1 MKYSIIIPVYN
12 ASKTL
17 NRCVKSILNQS
28 FSDYEIILVN
38 DGSKDNSLKICD
50 DFSKKYE
57 NIKSINK
64 PNGGASSARNKGLDN
79 AVGDY
84 IIFVDSDDYVSENYF
99 SEFEKYDA
107 TNGLV
112 VFTNSW
118 VSNTKTGKR
127 EIKDN
132 FEDSDI
138 YGKTKYLIDSRTING
153 TMGKIFDRN
162 LIERLNLRFDERMPV
177 AEDFIFC
184 LTYLMN
190 CTNIIIKNISVYIY
204 DESSTDSLLRSR
216 KKGLIDIYPI
226 VFDKAYSTIENS
238 DFSDQQKKEL
248 YCIWDKLHVE
258 SFGTCVME
266 EFKDKGNT
274 PKKIQKE
281 IKNMCVKFYPR
292 YKGGYGYKNIIH
304 FVMWFCIKNKLSCI
318 LYFLGKLYIKM
329 YHRGN

>member
-12 ASKTL
+12 AGKTL

-84 IIFVDSDDYVSENYF
+84 ILFVDSDDYVNENYF

-226 VFDKAYSTIENS
+226 VFDKAYITIKNS

-266 EFKDKGNT
+266 EFKDKDNT

-281 IKNMCVKFYPR
+281 IKKMCVKFYSR

-304 FVMWFCIKNKLSCI
+304 FVMRLCIRNKWSSI

-329 YHRGN
+329 HRRGN

>member
-84 IIFVDSDDYVSENYF
+84 ILFVDSDDYVNENYF

-226 VFDKAYSTIENS
+226 VFDKAYITIKNS

-266 EFKDKGNT
+266 EFKDKDNT

-281 IKNMCVKFYPR
+281 IKKMCVKFYSR

-304 FVMWFCIKNKLSCI
+304 FVMRLCIRNKWSSI

-329 YHRGN
+329 HRRGN